1 MVRLHRI
8 RLVLLLWLVANCGV
22 AAQPELVFVAA
33 SGSDVK
39 NISILD
45 IRRLYLGMPAAH
57 NTNIQ
62 KVLLN
67 RSSASIHREF
77 LKDIL
82 HLTEAA
88 YQRKIAKKIFRR
100 GKGYIDSFDHK
111 SDLVEFL
118 LKNKNTISYMNKAD
132 AVNNTDLKVVKLIWE

>member
-1 MVRLHRI
+1 MI
-8 RLVLLLWLVANCGV
+8 RYTQLKLLLLLWLMMNCCV

-33 SGSDVK
+33 RGSDVDSV
-39 NISILD
+39 SILD

-57 NTNIQ
+57 NTHIQ

-67 RSSASIHREF
+67 RSNDTAHREF

-88 YQRKIAKKIFRR
+88 YQRKITKKIFRR
-100 GKGYIDSFDHK
+100 GKGYIDSFDRQ
-111 SDLVEFL
+111 SDLVAFL

-132 AVNNTDLKVVKLIWE
+132 VANNRDLKVIQLIWE